1 MLLLMRTANLV
12 VMASIYYM
20 LSPGGSLSGPQPKEI
35 SFKALRND
43 LLPTGL
49 ITNIQVGHIVTA
61 GQSSLVLRD

>member
-1 MLLLMRTANLV
+1 M

-49 ITNIQVGHIVTA
+49 ITNIQVSGTA
-61 GQSSLVLRD
+61 VAATSPLRERPCPCCC